1 MESRKMI
8 WMNLFTGQQWRHRH
22 KEQTYGQGS
31 GRGRRGLDEWRE
43 QRGSISTTVC
53 KIESQ
58 WKFAL

>member
-1 MESRKMI
+1 MESRKIVLMK
-8 WMNLFTGQQWRHRH
+8 LFAVRQWKQRHR
-22 KEQTYGQGS
+22 EQTYGQGS

>member
-1 MESRKMI
+1 MI

-22 KEQTYGQGS
+22 REQTYGQGS

-43 QRGSISTTVC
+43 QRGSISTSIC
-53 KIESQ
+53 KIDSQ